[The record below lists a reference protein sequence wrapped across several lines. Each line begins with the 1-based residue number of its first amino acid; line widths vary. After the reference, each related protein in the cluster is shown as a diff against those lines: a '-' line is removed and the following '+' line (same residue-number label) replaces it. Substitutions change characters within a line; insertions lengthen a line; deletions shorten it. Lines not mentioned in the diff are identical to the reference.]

1 PLFRSNKLL
10 FLLSML
16 LVLSACTTNIQ
27 DENAL
32 SPGIMEAVAGTGAVE
47 GGSWLPEIIK
57 H

>member
-1 PLFRSNKLL
+1 MNKLL

-32 SPGIMEAVAGTGAVE
+32 SSGIMEAVAGTGAVE

>member
-1 PLFRSNKLL
+1 MNKLL

-32 SPGIMEAVAGTGAVE
+32 SPGIMEPVAGTGAVE
-47 GGSWLPEIIK
+47 GGSWLPEIKK